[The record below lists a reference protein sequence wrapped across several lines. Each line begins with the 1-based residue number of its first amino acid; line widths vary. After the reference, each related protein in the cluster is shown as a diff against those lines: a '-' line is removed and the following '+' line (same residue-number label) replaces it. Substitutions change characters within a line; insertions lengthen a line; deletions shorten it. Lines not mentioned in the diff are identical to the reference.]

1 MGRSQ
6 LMQWKRI
13 SCFRRPAA
21 SSSDI
26 ICVCCC
32 WIGCESFLIIT
43 KHETNTDNNQTSEW
57 TKEKNPMNYF
67 WILCAKTKHGELF
80 NNNNQK
86 PKNYIWELTANLFN
100 LFSCFSNLSRKASSS
115 ERFIFPSIST
125 FILSR
130 SCFCVS
136 SLNKS
141 VVSENYIFRK
151 FTWTLNFCIQ
161 SLIFCDNSLQA
172 ELKSF
177 FKTRLSISR
186 LSAFWK

>member
-1 MGRSQ
+1 VYVAVESAANLSWLSRNMKQ
-6 LMQWKRI
+6 IQTTIKQVNKKTQWRKTI
-13 SCFRRPAA
+13 
-21 SSSDI
+21 
-26 ICVCCC
+26 
-32 WIGCESFLIIT
+32 
-43 KHETNTDNNQTSEW
+43 
-57 TKEKNPMNYF
+57 YF

-115 ERFIFPSIST
+115 ERFILPSIST

-141 VVSENYIFRK
+141 IVFVSENYIFRK